1 MKEKTRKLVMWVSL
15 IAAVLG
21 GIFAMVHATGSDAK
35 HVLDGMRELDNPY
48 SGMFDIAY
56 WITVAMF
63 VIAIC
68 AIVYFSIANLLKNFK
83 DNPKKARTSLIIVAV
98 AVVVVLIAYLC
109 SSGTDVSAAN
119 LEKYGV
125 TEGASKWIGAGCI
138 TVYIMAIAAVV
149 AIVWAEIS
157 KAIKK

>member
-21 GIFAMVHATGSDAK
+21 GIFAMVHAMGSDAK

-63 VIAIC
+63 VISLC
-68 AIVYFSIANLLKNFK
+68 AIVYFSIANFIKNFK
-83 DNPKKARTSLIIVAV
+83 DNPKKARTTIIIAVAAV
-98 AVVVVLIAYLC
+98 AVVLVAYLC
-109 SSGTDVSAAN
+109 SSSTDVSAAM
-119 LEKYGV
+119 LEKNGV
-125 TEGASKWIGAGCI
+125 TESTSKWIGAGAI
-138 TVYIMAIAAVV
+138 TVYIMTIAAIV